1 MINTIVELNEAN
13 QEDADAWQNLSG
25 SIRDA
30 KINIVNDLKEIVSQA
45 SDAVDEIQN
54 VYDVLKDVAN
64 EYAENDGFITVDSFQ
79 KIVELGPQYM
89 QYLRDENGLLVI
101 NEENI
106 NRVIAAKTQ
115 QLALENAMAYVERLR
130 LALNNQSLEDLNN
143 LLYATTEGTN
153 ATWGLV
159 YANLAL
165 LNLNGDQYQA
175 ALHNINAIRALADNA
190 VMGIGQVA
198 GKAFDELNDMKDG
211 LDGILEY
218 VMDMLKQRIEDEI
231 DSLEDMKD
239 AYADIIALRKE
250 SLETAQEE
258 GKYQDEV
265 ASKIKKMAK
274 LQERINAL
282 SLDDS
287 RDAQAE
293 KIKLE
298 EEMAALQKE
307 LADTQSD
314 HAIDAQ
320 EDSLDKM
327 QEAYEAEKDKE
338 IDILE
343 KTISSHQK
351 LYDIAISYIGDN
363 WDTLYGELIDWNTEY
378 GSVLNSEITTAWDN
392 CLAAAQKYGD
402 YVSAMNRI
410 DADIDSANGSSGSSN
425 NILSNTSTGA
435 SFSNTDAIRT
445 IVNQM
450 KRNSAQWM
458 SASTSRRNEL
468 DADNMGLASDL
479 EGYGVSVH
487 RGADGVWYLQDGR
500 KLYSVYH
507 KGGIVGDRPTLKQN
521 EALAL
526 LENGEAVLDDKK
538 QNRLF
543 ELIELLNLLTKKAGQ
558 FSVDGSVQRLTQT
571 MLAGFDAL
579 RSSTL
584 DATQRT
590 SNAIIQMGDVYI
602 YGADES
608 TVEQHR
614 EINRQFANE
623 VLQQMNI
630 KR

>member
-1 MINTIVELNEAN
+1 
-13 QEDADAWQNLSG
+13 
-25 SIRDA
+25 
-30 KINIVNDLKEIVSQA
+30 
-45 SDAVDEIQN
+45 
-54 VYDVLKDVAN
+54 
-64 EYAENDGFITVDSFQ
+64 
-79 KIVELGPQYM
+79 
-89 QYLRDENGLLVI
+89 
-101 NEENI
+101 
-106 NRVIAAKTQ
+106 
-115 QLALENAMAYVERLR
+115 
-130 LALNNQSLEDLNN
+130 
-143 LLYATTEGTN
+143 
-153 ATWGLV
+153 
-159 YANLAL
+159 
-165 LNLNGDQYQA
+165 
-175 ALHNINAIRALADNA
+175 
-190 VMGIGQVA
+190 
-198 GKAFDELNDMKDG
+198 
-211 LDGILEY
+211 
-218 VMDMLKQRIEDEI
+218 
-231 DSLEDMKD
+231 
-239 AYADIIALRKE
+239 
-250 SLETAQEE
+250 
-258 GKYQDEV
+258 
-265 ASKIKKMAK
+265 
-274 LQERINAL
+274 
-282 SLDDS
+282 
-287 RDAQAE
+287 
-293 KIKLE
+293 
-298 EEMAALQKE
+298 MAALQKE

-327 QEAYEAEKDKE
+327 QEAYEAQKDKE

>member
-1 MINTIVELNEAN
+1 MPKQRKTCRVCGATYEACR
-13 QEDADAWQNLSG
+13 
-25 SIRDA
+25 SIKTGDGVFNWR
-30 KINIVNDLKEIVSQA
+30 E
-45 SDAVDEIQN
+45 
-54 VYDVLKDVAN
+54 VACSP
-64 EYAENDGFITVDSFQ
+64 ECGEV
-79 KIVELGPQYM
+79 
-89 QYLRDENGLLVI
+89 YLR
-101 NEENI
+101 
-106 NRVIAAKTQ
+106 Q
-115 QLALENAMAYVERLR
+115 
-130 LALNNQSLEDLNN
+130 
-143 LLYATTEGTN
+143 
-153 ATWGLV
+153 
-159 YANLAL
+159 
-165 LNLNGDQYQA
+165 
-175 ALHNINAIRALADNA
+175 
-190 VMGIGQVA
+190 VM
-198 GKAFDELNDMKDG
+198 
-211 LDGILEY
+211 
-218 VMDMLKQRIEDEI
+218 
-231 DSLEDMKD
+231 
-239 AYADIIALRKE
+239 
-250 SLETAQEE
+250 T
-258 GKYQDEV
+258 
-265 ASKIKKMAK
+265 
-274 LQERINAL
+274 
-282 SLDDS
+282 S
-287 RDAQAE
+287 RN
-293 KIKLE
+293 K
-298 EEMAALQKE
+298 
-307 LADTQSD
+307 
-314 HAIDAQ
+314 
-320 EDSLDKM
+320 
-327 QEAYEAEKDKE
+327 
-338 IDILE
+338 
-343 KTISSHQK
+343 
-351 LYDIAISYIGDN
+351 
-363 WDTLYGELIDWNTEY
+363 
-378 GSVLNSEITTAWDN
+378 V
-392 CLAAAQKYGD
+392 
-402 YVSAMNRI
+402 
-410 DADIDSANGSSGSSN
+410 
-425 NILSNTSTGA
+425 LSNTSTGA